1 MEAARKIRPG
11 VIGGVLDAVYRDAA
25 YCVDDPTGRF
35 VLRIGRSSPEADALT
50 AAHEV
55 RTWAFITAYNP
66 GSVPAP
72 AEQNQTR
79 QRELEQAVT
88 ESGHRFCRGE
98 GRADDGAWEPEPSLL
113 VLGMGEEEAAALARR
128 FNQAAIVFGERGG
141 PARLV
146 WTVVESGCIRPIE
159 G

>member
-1 MEAARKIRPG
+1 MKAARKIRLG
-11 VIGGVLDAVYRDAA
+11 SIGTVLDAVYRAAA
-25 YCVDDPTGRF
+25 YYVDDPTGRF
-35 VLRIGRSSPEADALT
+35 ALRIGRSSPEVDALA

-72 AEQNQTR
+72 TERNETR

-98 GRADDGAWEPEPSLL
+98 GKAEDGAWAPEPSLL
-113 VLGMGEEEAAALARR
+113 VLGIGEEEAAALARR

-146 WTVVESGCIRPIE
+146 WTDVEH
-159 G
+159 